1 MPISPEEYEAKVAAR
16 KAAAV
21 DAEPVHEARTNG
33 SAPPPSRASSHTTNG
48 NAPPPDVPRL
58 PLDDWACQAYYD
70 KNRKDCLVLDS
81 KGDWYA
87 VTETQLRRQCKVRG
101 MIVKPSDNHPIPPF
115 DFFLANLQDER
126 GIHYAGPLAGH
137 KKGHRTVNGVPILVT
152 SSPEFIEPMAG
163 EWRIIRQLITGMFD
177 DSKHDQLSY
186 FFGWLKSASQALRA
200 GVNKPGQVLVL
211 AGPAE
216 AGKSFLQTIIT
227 WTLGG
232 REVKPYAYMTG
243 STDFNAQ
250 LFGAEHL
257 RLDDEQAS
265 TDMRAR
271 RAFGARIKELLFGHA
286 QRMHGKH
293 RDELTL
299 DPIWRMTISVND
311 EPEHLLVLPPIDES
325 LEDKLIILRV
335 SKKAMP
341 MPTETTEQI
350 KALTAAIKSEL
361 PAFIHF
367 LMNEHEIDSAITNQR
382 CGIRH
387 WHHPE
392 LMKAIRELSPQ
403 ARLLSLID
411 MEINPSPFWEG
422 TAEELEHL
430 LVGSGSTVKTEA
442 QRLFAWNNAC
452 GTFLGRL
459 ARDVPERVERVRKHE
474 GRVWRIYPTAIEN

>member
-1 MPISPEEYEAKVAAR
+1 MIPTTKIDTEPLEKFAR
-16 KAAAV
+16 KHALL
-21 DAEPVHEARTNG
+21 PR
-33 SAPPPSRASSHTTNG
+33 
-48 NAPPPDVPRL
+48 NALPPDEIPKGREEL
-58 PLDDWACQAYYD
+58 SDWLSNAYYD
-70 KNRKDCLVLDS
+70 KNRKECLVIDS
-81 KGDWYA
+81 KADWYP
-87 VTETQLRRQCKVRG
+87 VNETQLRRQCKVRG
-101 MIVKPSDNHPIPPF
+101 MAVKGTDEQPISPF
-115 DFFLANLQDER
+115 DYFVVDLQDKR
-126 GIHYAGPLAGH
+126 GVHYAGPLAGH
-137 KKGHRTVNGVPILVT
+137 KRGHRTVNGVPILVT
-152 SSPEFIEPMAG
+152 SSPEFIEPMKG
-163 EWRIIRQLITGMFD
+163 DWRVIRQLVTGMFD
-177 DSKHDQLSY
+177 DPKHDQLSY

-243 STDFNAQ
+243 STDFNSQ

-311 EPEHLLVLPPIDES
+311 EPEHVLVLPPIDES

-335 SKKAMP
+335 TKKAMP

-350 KALTAAIKSEL
+350 KALTTAIKSEL

-367 LMNEHEIDSAITNQR
+367 LVNEHEIDSSMRNQR

-392 LMKAIRELSPQ
+392 LMTAIRELSPQ

-422 TAEELEHL
+422 SAEELEHL

-442 QRLFAWNNAC
+442 QRLLAWNNAC

-459 ARDVPERVERVRKHE
+459 AKENPERVKSARTSEARL
-474 GRVWRIYPTAIEN
+474 WRIYPTNRKN